1 MFQEIA
7 IGGLL
12 FSPLVLFIP
21 MALILSYLMRLVMY
35 KTGLYSRFWKPAWIE
50 VSLFVFIL
58 FFIIRIL
65 GV

>member
-1 MFQEIA
+1 MLEEVA

-21 MALILSYLMRLVMY
+21 IALIVAYLLRLLLY
-35 KTGLYSRFWKPAWIE
+35 KTGFYTKLWKPAWIE

-58 FFIIRIL
+58 FFTIRLL
-65 GV
+65 GA